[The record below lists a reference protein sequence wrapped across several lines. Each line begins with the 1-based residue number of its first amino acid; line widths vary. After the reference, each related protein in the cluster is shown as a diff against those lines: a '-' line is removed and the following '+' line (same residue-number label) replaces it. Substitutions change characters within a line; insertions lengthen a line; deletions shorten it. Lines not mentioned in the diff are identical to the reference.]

1 MKKKDSSILNHGQGG
16 VTYQLHPRSL
26 QRACS
31 NLNSDRCCGRTRQE
45 DTSTAPATGT
55 LYTLPAGASGPLE
68 AARHAGSSPRPPRL
82 ARSRRP
88 LAAQAEEEGQ
98 EEERRGRPPGSGPRG
113 KWGLAQESAEGGEGG
128 GRGGGGEKPRSSSV
142 DATSQ
147 ECGAGAG
154 AKPKSGQE
162 ATLGLPPAAPQ
173 TRRGGVSRELS
184 GRAKQEVPPPRR
196 RHGRWPRPE
205 AVKGRRGAG

>member
-26 QRACS
+26 QRARS

-88 LAAQAEEEGQ
+88 LAAQAEEEGR

-147 ECGAGAG
+147 ECGAGARAEIRPG
-154 AKPKSGQE
+154 SHPR
-162 ATLGLPPAAPQ
+162 PAA
-173 TRRGGVSRELS
+173 RRPSNPAGRSLS
-184 GRAKQEVPPPRR
+184 GALRAR
-196 RHGRWPRPE
+196 E
-205 AVKGRRGAG
+205 AGSPAPTPTSRTLAAAGGG